1 MADEPTTPAT
11 QPGTETSQPG
21 TPETEIPKAG
31 TSKPETSKPGTSKTG
46 IPAAGSTASPL
57 PPVPAPNLDTG
68 YTDAGVP
75 TLEGV
80 REKIETRYG
89 TALGATELAEETPE
103 VRTAAE
109 HYEAQHKAAAEK
121 LEEIRASMRRPE

>member
-11 QPGTETSQPG
+11 QPGTETPQPG
-21 TPETEIPKAG
+21 TPETEIPKA
-31 TSKPETSKPGTSKTG
+31 ETLKTG

-103 VRTAAE
+103 GRTAAE

-121 LEEIRASMRRPE
+121 LEEIRASMRQPE

>member
-103 VRTAAE
+103 GRTAAE

-121 LEEIRASMRRPE
+121 LEEIRASMRQPE

>member
-11 QPGTETSQPG
+11 QPGTETPQPG

-57 PPVPAPNLDTG
+57 PPVLAPNLDTG

-103 VRTAAE
+103 GRTAAE

-121 LEEIRASMRRPE
+121 LEEIRASMRNPE

>member
-57 PPVPAPNLDTG
+57 PPVLAPNLDTG

-103 VRTAAE
+103 GRTAAE

-121 LEEIRASMRRPE
+121 LEEIRASMRQPE